1 MESKRRLS
9 SRWTF
14 VYRFLLPA
22 LMIVLF
28 GLTSLAM
35 FINPAGW
42 KTDIDVRIL
51 RLLFLGCALGSAIWL
66 RAVSRLYK
74 DVWLGSS
81 SLTIAG
87 RSGRIEVPLADVER
101 VTGTRFINPPTVSVY
116 FRRPTPFGG
125 KIVFVAPG
133 RWFGGFGL
141 PAAAKELQR
150 LTQPP
155 RRS

>member
-1 MESKRRLS
+1 VRARLRHLAAGGVPVVQRRL
-9 SRWTF
+9 
-14 VYRFLLPA
+14 
-22 LMIVLF
+22 
-28 GLTSLAM
+28 
-35 FINPAGW
+35 AG
-42 KTDIDVRIL
+42 I
-51 RLLFLGCALGSAIWL
+51 
-66 RAVSRLYK
+66 
-74 DVWLGSS
+74 
-81 SLTIAG
+81 
-87 RSGRIEVPLADVER
+87 
-101 VTGTRFINPPTVSVY
+101 INPPTVSVY